1 MIHKTTNIKVYAN
14 TGLLNLFR
22 VIAVLLVILCVSGVT
37 VSAQEN
43 GVKTITVSGNIKDPN
58 NEPVIGAT
66 VKIENGTTGTVS
78 DINGNFTLKAP
89 ANSNLL
95 ISYVGYAQ
103 QKVKAVTSLISI
115 ILEEDAAKLDEVVV
129 VGYGQV
135 KRANLTGA
143 VSSLAMKEVADI
155 PAPNL
160 ASVLSGKMPGVHV
173 NEATGNPL
181 GVSTINIRIN
191 RLVLQTNLCM

>member
-95 ISYVGYAQ
+95 IMR
-103 QKVKAVTSLISI
+103 ISI
-115 ILEEDAAKLDEVVV
+115 
-129 VGYGQV
+129 
-135 KRANLTGA
+135 
-143 VSSLAMKEVADI
+143 
-155 PAPNL
+155 
-160 ASVLSGKMPGVHV
+160 
-173 NEATGNPL
+173 
-181 GVSTINIRIN
+181 
-191 RLVLQTNLCM
+191 